1 MKCAHCHA
9 PNADNLWQ
17 PQLCADGRTKRNK
30 RLCDVCDE
38 ELNRLVLEYFNDPKA
53 GEKMAGYV
61 ANGA

>member
-9 PNADNLWQ
+9 PNAEHRWS
-17 PQLCADGRTKRNK
+17 PQLCADGRRKRSK

-38 ELNRLVLEYFNDPKA
+38 ALNRLVLEFFNDPMA

-61 ANGA
+61 EGRA